1 MYIPEDKN
9 RIFTDEEVEFIMS
22 PILKEEDSKLLED
35 EKGYM
40 TVKRGPIG
48 RAIKNFWTFFGIFSY
63 LLIAGLITAFFVWC
77 YWVRKKAHEKRRKME
92 NEWTV
97 DSEGAYETI
106 ASEDEDSDESELT
119 GIWGEDEPDIEGG
132 IGNPPILLE
141 VSLLAEETMAMMLA
155 EKMTT
160 TMEMAKTL
168 VAAEVLSE

>member
-1 MYIPEDKN
+1 MFFYLNLALKH
-9 RIFTDEEVEFIMS
+9 IF
-22 PILKEEDSKLLED
+22 K
-35 EKGYM
+35 
-40 TVKRGPIG
+40 
-48 RAIKNFWTFFGIFSY
+48 

-132 IGNPPILLE
+132 IGNP
-141 VSLLAEETMAMMLA
+141 VSYGSNRA
-155 EKMTT
+155 
-160 TMEMAKTL
+160 
-168 VAAEVLSE
+168 SY